1 MSTAKD
7 YEAQAA
13 EALTQLGQ
21 AKTEAER
28 NRPRRAHG
36 VYLKLAANV
45 GESAARIAARKPP
58 ETKKQAK
65 KVGTGLFK

>member
-13 EALTQLGQ
+13 DALMQLGE
-21 AKTEAER
+21 AKSEAER
-28 NRPRRAHG
+28 NRLRRAHG

-45 GESAARIAARKPP
+45 DQAAARIAARKPV
-58 ETKKQAK
+58 EKKAPK
-65 KVGTGLFK
+65 KVSTGLFK